1 MDGDDFS
8 RATRLGRAAVD
19 AMWTSISNSAPFD
32 GFATAQL
39 IDRFVGHADG
49 IPSLPPILSILA
61 DLAATPLFLQT
72 RTDEAIDRVNDAAG
86 VADGT
91 MLDLQLRDVVTSSLL
106 RNEIEPL
113 PILERFFEQFIERNV
128 IMARNGFV
136 ESHGLQHAQAARE
149 LTAPLVR
156 AAAEE
161 LIQRPGAKRLG
172 LTGESFEPLDETS
185 NLLGVA

>member
-8 RATRLGRAAVD
+8 RATRLGRTAVD
-19 AMWTSISNSAPFD
+19 AMWASISNGAPFD
-32 GFATAQL
+32 GFATGQL

-49 IPSLPPILSILA
+49 IPSLPGILSILA
-61 DLAATPLFLQT
+61 DLAATPLLLQT
-72 RTDEAIDRVNDAAG
+72 RTDEAIDRANDAAG

-106 RNEIEPL
+106 RNEIDPR
-113 PILERFFEQFIERNV
+113 PILERFFAEFIERNV

-136 ESHGLQHAQAARE
+136 ESHGLQHAQAARD

-156 AAAEE
+156 AAAAE
-161 LIQRPGAKRLG
+161 LLRRPDAKRLG
-172 LTGESFEPLDETS
+172 LTREFFERLNETS
-185 NLLGVA
+185 NLLGAA